1 MEKRCASFTYFRT
14 AAPGRNFHI
23 STSAK
28 NPPSQGFL
36 SEETYIP
43 VSKRSDP
50 LTYF

>member
-28 NPPSQGFL
+28 NPQNQGFL
-36 SEETYIP
+36 SEETYVP
-43 VSKRSDP
+43 VSNRLAP